1 MATDGNL
8 EALQGLHRDLL
19 ALSEN
24 RLIAIE
30 RLLLELEARLD
41 EFRNLLDK
49 KVKNDTSRQ
58 KLSKGTIELDS
69 VQYTI
74 NEEFKQETIEI
85 ADELNLD
92 ELEAAKL
99 FLTAQEDAKELD
111 RSPIVAAVIRFHQR
125 RQFLLE
131 CLRLAIKLANEEL
144 EVSVEDEDPKTRL
157 RQDAQAGLRQ
167 FVRLVLN
174 WETDTTT
181 TGCKY
186 WQKCLDA
193 MVDMEA
199 WLQRQ
204 AERSQR
210 ASVIGHSFSEDAT
223 QIIEYERTAL
233 VTQHE
238 SLASICTYL
247 VKAEYTYLVDFR
259 KLLDRV
265 KTLERHDIVL
275 VHYLPVL
282 MSSIARAG
290 NSEAFCTRE
299 ETQDISNRFLADKEA
314 DQWALRNFNAAML
327 VCWYAECASRG
338 IEIDPLPSS
347 GEKDDMSDR
356 RFGRFM
362 KALQDSAFHFLLSVA
377 QDVKR
382 NEWPDPAK
390 TAIIEFLL
398 EDAVRLPS
406 ESPRPE
412 EDFQALLMD
421 QYQAFT
427 EAFITNLPDT
437 LRRLKLEEDE
447 QRRLL
452 RSRFQRAPA
461 EYQSHL
467 ERFLVIISF
476 AYDDDPDA
484 GETFFQDPDGNL
496 YGFLQ
501 WLAKRQTTPR
511 VAAFCEMLRSLSQTE
526 KNAKY
531 AHEFLLEEGTPI
543 PGKLRRTGSIS
554 WNQIFAE
561 LDFYANSIK
570 ERPVAVQSGSFA
582 GGQVN
587 VDQLVEPESA
597 LMLECYLRLVSHL
610 CMNCSEARIWLLSS
624 ENPRFDV
631 LLLQLASSNI
641 ESRLRACAFTA
652 LTSLLVNKT
661 PEIGER
667 IWVLLDLWISGGVAP
682 SNIVPRAVPAHPT
695 PTWSEQMIFE
705 IIAVGHE
712 EPNAFVRLLNA
723 LVSPYQGEEG
733 LNDAL
738 PFPEHLGSSYRMPG
752 ISSYVDFAVGRIF
765 GAKSLQLTDAI
776 DQRIMCLNCLDF
788 VATCLSTFNEDLVV
802 MANRANFPVEE
813 AMRSSSL
820 EAYARLQPFARTME
834 WMYNEK
840 ALKALFTTA
849 HQDINEVN
857 AASPDSPFILSLIR
871 SIDVMN
877 LILKLQPTYLDI
889 VRPLVKQSLT
899 RKEPVSHAAIAS
911 FEDAVLVHLD
921 IVVDLGLYC
930 GTGHQDLIS
939 SSLALLEKL
948 ATSRKLAVAPT
959 AGFGKRS
966 DRSKLI
972 GILERENEGD
982 RIARSLI
989 VVLQP
994 DERELE
1000 GGPESPGYTIKVQIL
1015 SFLLKCLQALPDRPT
1030 IAHLL
1035 LGFTCRQKD
1044 LEVALDGLFAQG
1056 QSLFHA
1062 IVRLSLDYPDLDG
1075 ESFSTWLSTV
1085 KVATTNILRELW
1097 RTPISSALTM
1107 TELRSIEY
1115 VFLQAL
1121 RQPIL
1126 TPDTV
1131 FDGKA
1136 VGDPD
1141 FLKSDSAIAL
1151 HNVLSQRIA
1160 FLDILARE
1168 IRVAHREGFSSLL
1181 SRLSSTLLGS
1191 TSFPGVDPL
1200 PNPTIFDF
1208 FDFMEINMG
1217 EEHQLPP
1224 FDLLKELDFSVCKDD
1239 GPDSLFNL
1247 AAANELI
1254 LLQRNE
1260 LQKQGRALPD
1270 YPEYT
1275 KFAEEAQAAILV
1287 LRAANQRQL
1296 LEVAFAETLKA
1307 WVQVITVGLENG
1319 DFDANTKADFSF
1331 QALQLILPK
1340 LEQALSD
1347 NIDVA
1352 VELAQLVC
1360 TLLRYADDRADN
1372 DKDPGSDRLFNVFRI
1387 SLNGIISN
1395 IATLQLREICYL
1407 NCYRYLGRST
1417 DESSKK
1423 DMSRGR
1429 KVLRAI
1435 KLAGSR
1441 LIDTI
1446 CDDAYSDQ
1454 TSSSRVAALFFLDA
1468 LVSLSTA
1475 EKSEHILEC
1484 FNRSNF
1490 VGVLV
1495 DSIKLIPQE
1504 LTRASDTGTVGTS
1517 LNCYENRGCSSF
1529 NQKFSVDMPSFL
1541 SYYTA
1546 LLTVLLRIAR
1556 TRLGAS
1562 QILHSGLFQA
1572 VRDSQLFSAD
1582 PDVGFGRF
1590 SILFASRKW
1599 PRWLAPCRELS

>member
-1 MATDGNL
+1 MAADGKL
-8 EALQGLHRDLL
+8 EALQGLQRDLL

-30 RLLLELEARLD
+30 RLLLELDARLD
-41 EFRNLLDK
+41 EFCNLLDK
-49 KVKNDTSRQ
+49 KPKNDASRQ
-58 KLSKGTIELDS
+58 KLSQGTIELDGN
-69 VQYTI
+69 QYTI
-74 NEEFKQETIEI
+74 NDEFKQETIEM

-99 FLTAQEDAKELD
+99 FLIAQEDAKELD
-111 RSPIVAAVIRFHQR
+111 RSPVVAAVIRFHQR

-131 CLRLAIKLANEEL
+131 CLRLAIKLASEEL
-144 EVSVEDEDPKTRL
+144 GELEEDEDPKTRL

-174 WETDTTT
+174 WDTDTPS

-186 WQKCLDA
+186 WQKCLAA
-193 MVDMEA
+193 MTDIEA
-199 WLQRQ
+199 WLQRL

-210 ASVIGHSFSEDAT
+210 ASVIGHSFSEDAL
-223 QIIEYERTAL
+223 QIIDYERTAL

-265 KTLERHDIVL
+265 KTLERHDIIL
-275 VHYLPVL
+275 IHYLPIL
-282 MSSIARAG
+282 MSSIARTG
-290 NSEAFCTRE
+290 NSESFCTKE

-327 VCWYAECASRG
+327 VCWSAECACRG
-338 IEIDPLPSS
+338 IELDPLPSS
-347 GEKDDMSDR
+347 EKDDVSDR

-362 KALQDSAFHFLLSVA
+362 KALQDGAFHFLLSVA
-377 QDVKR
+377 QDVMR
-382 NEWPDPAK
+382 SEWPDPAK
-390 TAIIEFLL
+390 SAIIEFLL
-398 EDAVRLPS
+398 EDAIRLPS
-406 ESPRPE
+406 ESPRLE
-412 EDFQALLMD
+412 EDSQTLLMD

-437 LRRLKLEEDE
+437 LRRLRLEEDE

-452 RSRFQRAPA
+452 RSRYQRAPA

-476 AYDDDPDA
+476 AYDNDPDA
-484 GETFFQDPDGNL
+484 GEAFFQDPDGNL

-511 VAAFCEMLRSLSQTE
+511 VAAFCEMLQSLSQTE
-526 KNAKY
+526 KNAKS

-570 ERPVAVQSGSFA
+570 ERPVAVQSGSYA

-610 CMNCSEARIWLLSS
+610 CVNSSEARTWLLSND
-624 ENPRFDV
+624 NPRFDL
-631 LLLQLASSNI
+631 LLLQLAGSNI
-641 ESRLRACAFTA
+641 ESRLRACAFTT
-652 LTSLLVNKT
+652 LTSLLTNKA

-667 IWVLLDLWISGGVAP
+667 MWVLLDLWFSGGISP

-705 IIAVGHE
+705 IIAMGHE
-712 EPNAFVRLLNA
+712 EPIAFVRLLNA

-738 PFPEHLGSSYRMPG
+738 PLPENLGSSYRMPG
-752 ISSYVDFAVGRIF
+752 ISSYVDFVIGRIF
-765 GAKSLQLTDAI
+765 GTKSLQLTDTI
-776 DQRIMCLNCLDF
+776 DQRIMRLNCLDF
-788 VATCLSTFNEDLVV
+788 IATCLSTFNEDLVV
-802 MANRANFPVEE
+802 MANKAKFPVEE

-820 EAYARLQPFARTME
+820 ETYVRLHPFARTME

-840 ALKALFTTA
+840 ALKALFATA
-849 HQDINEVN
+849 HQEINEVN
-857 AASPDSPFILSLIR
+857 TALPDSPFILSLIR

-877 LILKLQPTYLDI
+877 LILKLQATYLDI
-889 VRPLVKQSLT
+889 VRPLVKQSVI

-911 FEDAVLVHLD
+911 FEDAVLVNLD

-930 GTGHQDLIS
+930 GTGHQDLIN

-948 ATSRKLAVAPT
+948 ATSRKLVVAPT

-972 GILERENEGD
+972 GILEREHEGD

-989 VVLQP
+989 VVLRP

-1030 IAHLL
+1030 VAHLL
-1035 LGFTCRQKD
+1035 LGFICRQKD
-1044 LEVALDGLFAQG
+1044 LEVTPDGLFAQG

-1062 IVRLSLDYPDLDG
+1062 IVRLSLDYPDMDG
-1075 ESFSTWLSTV
+1075 ESFTTWLSTV
-1085 KVATTNILRELW
+1085 KVASTNILRELW

-1107 TELRSIEY
+1107 TELRSMEY

-1126 TPDTV
+1126 TLDTV

-1136 VGDPD
+1136 VNDSD
-1141 FLKSDSAIAL
+1141 FLKSDSAMAL
-1151 HNVLSQRIA
+1151 QNVLSQRIA
-1160 FLDILARE
+1160 FLDLLARE
-1168 IRVAHREGFSSLL
+1168 IRVAHRESFSSLL

-1208 FDFMEINMG
+1208 FDFMEIDVG
-1217 EEHQLPP
+1217 EGPQFPS
-1224 FDLLKELDFSVCKDD
+1224 FDMLKGLDFSVCKND

-1247 AAANELI
+1247 VAVNELI
-1254 LLQRNE
+1254 LLRRNE
-1260 LQKQGRALPD
+1260 LQKQSRVLPD
-1270 YPEYT
+1270 STEYT

-1296 LEVAFAETLKA
+1296 LEVAFAETLQA

-1319 DFDANTKADFSF
+1319 DFDANMRAKF
-1331 QALQLILPK
+1331 ALQTLLLILPK
-1340 LEQALSD
+1340 LEQTLSNNINVAL
-1347 NIDVA
+1347 
-1352 VELAQLVC
+1352 ELTQLVGI
-1360 TLLRYADDRADN
+1360 LLRHADAKPADDKVDN
-1372 DKDPGSDRLFNVFRI
+1372 DRDASADRLFHVFRI

-1395 IATLQLREICYL
+1395 IATPQLREICYL
-1407 NCYRYLGRST
+1407 NCYRYLRKPA
-1417 DESSKK
+1417 DEPSKK
-1423 DMSRGR
+1423 EMSRDR
-1429 KVLRAI
+1429 KVLRAV
-1435 KLAGSR
+1435 KLAGTR
-1441 LIDTI
+1441 LIDTV

-1454 TSSSRVAALFFLDA
+1454 ASSSRVAALFFLDV
-1468 LVSLSTA
+1468 LVSLSIA
-1475 EKSEHILEC
+1475 EKSEYILEC
-1484 FNRSNF
+1484 FSRSNF

-1504 LTRASDTGTVGTS
+1504 LTQASDTGMIDTS
-1517 LNCYENRGCSSF
+1517 ST
-1529 NQKFSVDMPSFL
+1529 D
-1541 SYYTA
+1541 
-1546 LLTVLLRIAR
+1546 
-1556 TRLGAS
+1556 
-1562 QILHSGLFQA
+1562 
-1572 VRDSQLFSAD
+1572 
-1582 PDVGFGRF
+1582 
-1590 SILFASRKW
+1590 
-1599 PRWLAPCRELS
+1599 